1 MEYPGSSFGGMSDD
15 QLVRLVRQG
24 QTQAFEEIVRRYQ
37 QDVKNVVSR
46 LLYRRRETEEIVQQV
61 FVNAF
66 VNLSTFQGGRDF
78 GVWIRTI
85 ARNAVREQLRR
96 QMRYDR
102 RLQAYYDMS
111 AARLDSQRRP
121 ADDQLREI
129 ALRQCMEQL
138 TEKAVQV
145 VRWRYTDGR
154 RISDI
159 AESLKTTANAI
170 SKLLARTRVALRECV
185 ESRMAQS

>member
-1 MEYPGSSFGGMSDD
+1 MEYPSSSFGGMSDD

-37 QDVKNVVSR
+37 QDVKNVVSG
-46 LLYRRRETEEIVQQV
+46 LLYRRQETEEIVQQV

-66 VNLSTFQGGRDF
+66 VNLSTFQEGRDF
-78 GVWIRTI
+78 GAWIRTI
-85 ARNAVREQLRR
+85 ARNAVREQLRK

-102 RLQAYYDMS
+102 RLQTYYDML
-111 AARLDSQRRP
+111 AARLDSQSSS
-121 ADDQLREI
+121 ADDQLRET

-138 TEKAVQV
+138 TEKAAQV

-170 SKLLARTRVALRECV
+170 SKLLARTRVTLRECV
-185 ESRMAQS
+185 ESRMGQS